1 MTDTKKRA
9 VACPTCKQLAEFS
22 PDNPYRPFCSKR
34 CKLIDLGSWAT
45 EQYSIPVDA
54 KSDQLPDD
62 FTQQ

>member
-1 MTDTKKRA
+1 MADTKKRA
-9 VACPTCKQLAEFS
+9 VACPTCKQLTEFS

-45 EQYSIPVDA
+45 EQYAIPADA